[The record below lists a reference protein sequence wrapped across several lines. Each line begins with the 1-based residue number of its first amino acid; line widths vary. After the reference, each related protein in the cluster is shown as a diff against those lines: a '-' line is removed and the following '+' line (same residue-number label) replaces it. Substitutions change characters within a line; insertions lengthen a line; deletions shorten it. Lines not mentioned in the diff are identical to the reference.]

1 LRSAHRF
8 ASLPTPNRK
17 PLLAFSTHV
26 CNKRL
31 AACCVHVACSGKV
44 LEGVSVD
51 HVAAMGEDV
60 SGSRLL
66 EVVLQV

>member
-1 LRSAHRF
+1 LK
-8 ASLPTPNRK
+8 T
-17 PLLAFSTHV
+17 FSRHV
-26 CNKRL
+26 CSKRL
-31 AACCVHVACSGKV
+31 VACFVHVAYSGKV
-44 LEGVSVD
+44 LEGVSAD